1 MARGCWKPYCCWA
14 EGVVEAAAAAA
25 AMEEEDQREEAGA
38 AHWEVAEAA
47 ASCP

>member
-1 MARGCWKPYCCWA
+1 MARGCWKPYCCWV
-14 EGVVEAAAAAA
+14 EGVAEAAAAAA

-38 AHWEVAEAA
+38 AHWEVAEVA